1 MENKN
6 SPIFIC
12 NRHYKKVL
20 MKSLWEKMWN
30 NAMPTDE
37 RIQSIKKDHNYSLPG
52 NNSASQ
58 TPVELWKIDE
68 LGKKRK
74 SSVQSSD
81 PYHRKPK
88 G

>member
-1 MENKN
+1 
-6 SPIFIC
+6 
-12 NRHYKKVL
+12 

-81 PYHRKPK
+81 PYHPAIRTFTRRKPT

>member
-1 MENKN
+1 
-6 SPIFIC
+6 
-12 NRHYKKVL
+12 
-20 MKSLWEKMWN
+20 MWN

-37 RIQSIKKDHNYSLPG
+37 RIQSIKKDHNYSLP
-52 NNSASQ
+52 ASS
-58 TPVELWKIDE
+58 PVELWKIDE

-81 PYHRKPK
+81 PYHRKPT